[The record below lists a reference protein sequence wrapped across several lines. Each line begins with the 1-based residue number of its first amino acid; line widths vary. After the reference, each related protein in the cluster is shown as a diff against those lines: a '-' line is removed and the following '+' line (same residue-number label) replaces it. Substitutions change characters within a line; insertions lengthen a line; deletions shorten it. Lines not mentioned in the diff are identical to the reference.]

1 MMEDSKVA
9 LDSFMNSQSESVNS
23 QVTADGPSYL
33 SLIKSRYAQTESVI
47 LGTQIKVA
55 DSAQVQAIYD
65 AWERDF
71 KSSSNIFPPVTCNDH
86 QSHDLP
92 VAEEEDELEQIT
104 LDSCI
109 QHNTNEVLLRM
120 GNKLKVTEL
129 IRTNAK
135 YMYIISTPDQVH
147 FSFRWTI
154 SM

>member
-33 SLIKSRYAQTESVI
+33 SLIKSRYAQTESVSGSV
-47 LGTQIKVA
+47 LGTQIKVV
-55 DSAQVQAIYD
+55 DSAQVQAVYD

-129 IRTNAK
+129 IRANAAH
-135 YMYIISTPDQVH
+135 VH
-147 FSFRWTI
+147 YY
-154 SM
+154 